1 MKLDIGMHIYYNNT
15 ASEQRGEIL
24 DFNSDR
30 SRCFILLYERKNV
43 SGMPVKTWVSANDIK
58 IDLKFYRDEKINKI
72 LSNSNS

>member
-1 MKLDIGMHIYYNNT
+1 MILDVGVHIYYWNS

-30 SRCFILLYERKNV
+30 SRCFVLLYESKNV
-43 SGMPVKTWVSANDIK
+43 SGMPVKFWTSTDDIK

-72 LSNSNS
+72 LSNNNS

>member
-24 DFNSDR
+24 DFNSDM

-43 SGMPVKTWVSANDIK
+43 SEIPVKTWVSASDIK

-72 LSNSNS
+72 LIK